1 MLHIPTTAAT
11 TLSAFRNIEWWNQEK
26 QKKEGVRVKHT
37 HQYFARLM
45 NAERLLDMAAGNN
58 PWRVLAQNREQWRGH
73 LPDWLAL
80 SDVEW
85 ASGRQLALN

>member
-1 MLHIPTTAAT
+1 MLHIPTIAAT
-11 TLSAFRNIEWWNQEK
+11 TLSAYRNIEWWNQEK

-45 NAERLLDMAAGNN
+45 NAERLLDVAAGNN
-58 PWRVLAQNREQWRGH
+58 PWRGH